1 MKNNQKRKIESLLEA
16 SRESGSVVFQDI
28 AGREDII
35 VEISS
40 FSPLIPADWDGPAEG
55 GEVEIVIHDDCGEDI
70 TNNIREN
77 FPHDYSRIKD
87 KAYSIVV
94 LSKED

>member
-1 MKNNQKRKIESLLEA
+1 MDNIGFEEIVGLED
-16 SRESGSVVFQDI
+16 VVVWITNFI
-28 AGREDII
+28 PL
-35 VEISS
+35 
-40 FSPLIPADWDGPAEG
+40 SPATWDSPAEG
-55 GEVEIVIHDDCGEDI
+55 GKVEIVIHDDCGEDI

-77 FPHDYSRIKD
+77 FPHDYSRLKD